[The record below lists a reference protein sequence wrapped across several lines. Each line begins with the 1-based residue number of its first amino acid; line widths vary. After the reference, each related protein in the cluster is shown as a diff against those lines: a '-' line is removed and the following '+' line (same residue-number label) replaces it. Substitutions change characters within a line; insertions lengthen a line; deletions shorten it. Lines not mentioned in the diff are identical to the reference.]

1 MGVADD
7 PEGQCAYPNFFR
19 SRHTLQN
26 ALALSS
32 YAVICTSKSNST
44 TPVPRAN
51 RASKWGDKEP
61 PTIIISDR
69 IRRAI
74 SITGATFANWSS
86 AIKFLCLWRAQRG
99 AGCQTPI
106 LAGYMVSAMLGD
118 SLTMIAATFTTELSN
133 IDSRT
138 STGAQHRFKTPFDNC
153 AFAGQRTVLQHIPPR
168 RTKSRHVGTSSRDL
182 KTANTQSSSRIAHF
196 GHHSRPRGVYLG
208 LRRASRPRAGGRRHH
223 RRDWTRPIRV

>member
-1 MGVADD
+1 MSAQQVDRIRRIGVLMGVVDD

-44 TPVPRAN
+44 TPVPHAN

-74 SITGATFANWSS
+74 SITFQ
-86 AIKFLCLWRAQRG
+86 IRRDLCELEQHY
-99 AGCQTPI
+99 QIPLP
-106 LAGYMVSAMLGD
+106 LAGSTRCWLSDAYNSGRVHGRCDAWGQP
-118 SLTMIAATFTTELSN
+118 ATFTTELSN

-168 RTKSRHVGTSSRDL
+168 RTESRHVGTS
-182 KTANTQSSSRIAHF
+182 
-196 GHHSRPRGVYLG
+196 RGVLPPFAAE
-208 LRRASRPRAGGRRHH
+208 LQSQDRKHPKFKPH
-223 RRDWTRPIRV
+223 RSFWSP

>member
-1 MGVADD
+1 MPWRFHRTLSSA
-7 PEGQCAYPNFFR
+7 PPNR
-19 SRHTLQN
+19 IQLRLCHALI
-26 ALALSS
+26 ALANG
-32 YAVICTSKSNST
+32 AI
-44 TPVPRAN
+44 RN
-51 RASKWGDKEP
+51 RQRS
-61 PTIIISDR
+61 IISDG

-74 SITGATFANWSS
+74 SITFQ
-86 AIKFLCLWRAQRG
+86 IRRDLCELEQHY
-99 AGCQTPI
+99 QIPLP
-106 LAGYMVSAMLGD
+106 LAGSTRCWLSDAYNSGRVHGHAMLGD

-153 AFAGQRTVLQHIPPR
+153 AFAGQRTVLHHIPPR

-208 LRRASRPRAGGRRHH
+208 LL
-223 RRDWTRPIRV
+223 W